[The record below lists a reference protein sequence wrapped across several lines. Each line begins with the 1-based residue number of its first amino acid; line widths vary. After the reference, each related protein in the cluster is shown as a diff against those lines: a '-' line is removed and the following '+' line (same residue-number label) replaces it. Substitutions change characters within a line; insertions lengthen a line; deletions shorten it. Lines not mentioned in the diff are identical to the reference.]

1 MNCLVMFMCVQF
13 IHAALKRFVKY
24 QVCFFRSFQY
34 FIQQYCTR
42 SWPHVYIAPNLKKIK
57 KCVKSNKPWSI
68 YLQISTSLQK
78 LLKNTYRCLFIIAM
92 KIKYSVRVS

>member
-1 MNCLVMFMCVQF
+1 MNCLVVCMCVQF

-57 KCVKSNKPWSI
+57 NSVLNPTNHGQFI
-68 YLQISTSLQK
+68 YKYQHL
-78 LLKNTYRCLFIIAM
+78 YRN
-92 KIKYSVRVS
+92 Y